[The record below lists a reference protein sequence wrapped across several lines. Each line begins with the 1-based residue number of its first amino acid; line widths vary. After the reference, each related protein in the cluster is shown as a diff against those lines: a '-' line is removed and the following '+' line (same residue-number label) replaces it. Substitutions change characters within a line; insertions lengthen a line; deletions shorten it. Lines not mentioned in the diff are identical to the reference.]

1 MLYIITFFILLV
13 TLVVLIGTFLTT
25 RNPTYMDTDDILLLR
40 LICFN
45 CIAIFGNVILL
56 ILY

>member
-13 TLVVLIGTFLTT
+13 TLAVLIGTFLTT

-45 CIAIFGNVILL
+45 CIAIFGNIVL
-56 ILY
+56 IIH